1 MFRTYFTNKLLWIGL
16 GLISLLACIFTFA
29 FMGSTVNPTPKE
41 LPIGIVLEDDGVQLP
56 NGEELNFGEKLG
68 EQIKVNDSTSV
79 EWILYETEKDALE
92 EMKNKEVYGT
102 LILSK
107 DLSKN
112 VYSLLTNTPTKPVIK
127 TYLNEGMNMSGAN
140 VAAQITAGVTNQF
153 NLQIQE
159 QLFNRIDEVK
169 APISSDLA
177 KLLANPI
184 SVTTEKVNPI
194 GENSANGNTPALF
207 TQLLWLT
214 TFFSSMILFTIVN
227 KVTGGKW
234 SLTSISSQLLSGV
247 LFVTSISIIIL
258 LLTENFLNVAI
269 PNSSDM
275 LLLMIFTGLCF
286 FFIQNAL
293 LNWIGYPAAPLI
305 ILLFFFSMPVLTMA
319 PEMLPT
325 ITHDWLYSWVPFR
338 YSVEGFKDFLFFK
351 KEIFEEGVGT
361 LGIIGLSSL
370 LLMGLSILKP
380 AKKTNTK
387 TEKKQKTAA
396 V

>member
-29 FMGSTVNPTPKE
+29 FMGSTVNPIPKE
-41 LPIGIVLEDDGVQLP
+41 LPIGIVLKDNGVQLP
-56 NGEELNFGEKLG
+56 NGEELNLGKKFG
-68 EQIKVNDSTSV
+68 EQIKNNETSSV
-79 EWILYETEKDALE
+79 EWISFETEKDALE
-92 EMKNKEVYGT
+92 GMKNKEVYGM
-102 LILSK
+102 LILPK

-112 VYSLLTNTPTKPVIK
+112 VYSLLTNTPTKPDINI
-127 TYLNEGMNMSGAN
+127 YINEGMNMTGAN
-140 VAAQITAGVTNQF
+140 VASQITTGVISQF
-153 NLQIQE
+153 SQQVQD
-159 QLFNRIDEVK
+159 QLFNTIDEIK

-177 KLLANPI
+177 KSLANPI
-184 SVTTEKVNPI
+184 SVTTEKINPI

-234 SLTSISSQLLSGV
+234 SLTSISSQLLSGA

-258 LLTENFLNVAI
+258 LLTEKLLNVSI

-293 LNWIGYPAAPLI
+293 LNWVGYLAAPLI

-319 PEMLPT
+319 PEMLPS
-325 ITHDWLYSWVPFR
+325 ITRDWLYSWVPFR
-338 YSVEGFKDFLFFK
+338 FSVEAFRDFLFFK
-351 KEIFEEGVGT
+351 KEIFEEGIGM

-370 LLMGLSILKP
+370 LVMVLAILKP
-380 AKKTNTK
+380 KKTK
-387 TEKKQKTAA
+387 GITEKKRKT
-396 V
+396 VVV